1 MNSAPCKAILAAGV
15 GAASVPWRDFSVDG
29 NKIEVRKRARPKMEP
44 IQLSGS
50 ASGRRTSAAP
60 INPRNKRNINQEC
73 GFRFGWKSSAEA
85 DRAESNFEGRDRLE
99 SSWVAVLAILLIR
112 SGADA

>member
-15 GAASVPWRDFSVDG
+15 GDASATWWDFSVDG
-29 NKIEVRKRARPKMEP
+29 NKIEVRKSARPKIEP

-60 INPRNKRNINQEC
+60 RNPRNKRNINQEC
-73 GFRFGWKSSAEA
+73 GFRLGWKSSAEA
-85 DRAESNFEGRDRLE
+85 VRGESNFEGRDRLGY
-99 SSWVAVLAILLIR
+99 SWGGVVAVFLIR
-112 SGADA
+112 SWADA